1 MSLTK
6 QGDMMNNDDRKFMD
20 VAIAQAL
27 PSAGE
32 DGIPLAWRGVLSA
45 EEHNQRRQER
55 VITLH

>member
-1 MSLTK
+1 
-6 QGDMMNNDDRKFMD
+6 MMNNDDRKFMD

-32 DGIPLAWRGVLSA
+32 DGIPLAWRGVLIA